1 MGPFWS
7 FAGGARNPR
16 CIRAGS
22 YYVDRMDTEDTA
34 PAILFEALIVPHR
47 SLSRR
52 GRAWVIA
59 MICGGSGIGALR
71 FLLSPAW
78 PMIGFSLGAAGLAV
92 LLLLTHTRPSRASE
106 FLVLHDGA
114 LRVVRTDAAGRRR
127 ERRLPAGWLNV
138 VLDAPPGRVPRLL
151 LTARGLREEVG
162 AALGEQEKRDL
173 AAALST
179 ALHRMRHPEF
189 DNPQLRA

>member
-1 MGPFWS
+1 
-7 FAGGARNPR
+7 
-16 CIRAGS
+16 
-22 YYVDRMDTEDTA
+22 MDTEETA

-59 MICGGSGIGALR
+59 AICGGSSVGALR

-78 PMIGFSLGAAGLAV
+78 PMIGFSLLAAGLAV
-92 LLLLTHTRPSRASE
+92 LLLLSHTRQSPASE
-106 FLVLHDGA
+106 FLALHDGA
-114 LRVVRTDAAGRRR
+114 LRVVHTDAAGRRR
-127 ERRLPAGWLNV
+127 ERLFPAGWLNV

-151 LTARGLREEVG
+151 LSAHGLREEVG

-173 AAALST
+173 AAALAT